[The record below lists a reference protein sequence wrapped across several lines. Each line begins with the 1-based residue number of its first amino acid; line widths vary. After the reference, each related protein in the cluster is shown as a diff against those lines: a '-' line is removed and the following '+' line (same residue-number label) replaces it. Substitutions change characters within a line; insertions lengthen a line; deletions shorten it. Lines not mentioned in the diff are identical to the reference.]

1 MLGTAFVMTA
11 IINKTFFNCTDFNP
25 SPRQDIAGE
34 SELVYGAF
42 GYNGCGTKIFIRKHK
57 SDNDL
62 IYFPLW
68 KLDESSKFGLDAR
81 PHTDS
86 KQIWIVIPGGSATIW
101 ENYPDL

>member
-68 KLDESSKFGLDAR
+68 KSDDNSKFGPDA
-81 PHTDS
+81 PIHTDS
-86 KQIWIVIPGGSATIW
+86 KQIWVVNLKEVPWSEKTI
-101 ENYPDL
+101 LIC